1 MVQIDN
7 ITWQADEN
15 KVFSRIEDNF
25 IMGTLIQL
33 GKIYQTDIDDSIN
46 RYEEVELTKDI
57 CNMLGIEYKEPTNE
71 SVEQGEMITDNLEVI
86 YENQYSKEELKEEVI
101 DIENTNEIVN
111 E

>member
-33 GKIYQTDIDDSIN
+33 GKIYQTDIDDSID
-46 RYEEVELTKDI
+46 RYKEVE
-57 CNMLGIEYKEPTNE
+57 
-71 SVEQGEMITDNLEVI
+71 
-86 YENQYSKEELKEEVI
+86 
-101 DIENTNEIVN
+101 
-111 E
+111 